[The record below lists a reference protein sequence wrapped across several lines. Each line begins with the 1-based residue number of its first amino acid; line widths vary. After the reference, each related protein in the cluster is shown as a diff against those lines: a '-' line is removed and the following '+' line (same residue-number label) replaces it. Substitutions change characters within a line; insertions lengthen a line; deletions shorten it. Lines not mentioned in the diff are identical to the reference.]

1 MPQFKED
8 SCYATSGRYCACIE
22 FHLSEHTRRA
32 FHSSQ
37 LIEYTLEPNPDADD
51 DKNEPP
57 QKLSLAF
64 STADVVVLG
73 WRLGHLADKLQEN
86 DLAAVCVLPKR
97 YAAAVGHGAF
107 VASITIMPIAK
118 AAAGKG

>member
-22 FHLSEHTRRA
+22 FHLSEHTLRA

-86 DLAAVCVLPKR
+86 DLAAVRTLPKR
-97 YAAAVGHGAF
+97 YAETVGHGAF
-107 VASITIMPIAK
+107 VASITITPIAK
-118 AAAGKG
+118 G